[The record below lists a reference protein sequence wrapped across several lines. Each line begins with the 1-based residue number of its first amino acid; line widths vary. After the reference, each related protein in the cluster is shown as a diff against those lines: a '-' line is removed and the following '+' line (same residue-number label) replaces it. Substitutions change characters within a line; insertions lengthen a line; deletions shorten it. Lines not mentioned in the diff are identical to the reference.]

1 MQTFPARSS
10 IILPTVIL
18 EGKPCGFMI
27 VSGTQVTWPC
37 SIGNTALTWN
47 NALIVKRH
55 ILLIYNKTANAFLTV
70 SGREFVTQ
78 LGSSCLP
85 YQNLD
90 KSLIVISV
98 GDHDLVDMAGD
109 G

>member
-1 MQTFPARSS
+1 
-10 IILPTVIL
+10 
-18 EGKPCGFMI
+18 MI
-27 VSGTQVTWPC
+27 VSGTQVTSPC

-47 NALIVKRH
+47 NALIIKRH

-70 SGREFVTQ
+70 SGGEFVTQ

-90 KSLIVISV
+90 KRLIVISV
-98 GDHDLVDMAGD
+98 GDHDFVDMAGD